1 MKVRKKIMNN
11 FNFEK
16 FEKMYEFKER
26 EFNEIT
32 QYLDDMEKFDI
43 TPVLLLYK
51 SKITPQRTKMVTK
64 VNGKDLIDYLAATSF
79 KECLRQGL
87 SAREIN
93 EALDRAA
100 KKVVEIHDRN
110 GEDFYG

>member
-1 MKVRKKIMNN
+1 MNN
-11 FNFEK
+11 FDFGK
-16 FEKMYEFKER
+16 FDKMYEFNKK
-26 EFNEIT
+26 EFNKIT

-51 SKITPQRTKMVTK
+51 SKITPKRTKMVTK
-64 VNGKDLIDYLAATSF
+64 VNEKDLIDYLAATTF

-93 EALDRAA
+93 ETLDRAA

-110 GEDFYG
+110 GADFYG

>member
-1 MKVRKKIMNN
+1 MNN

-64 VNGKDLIDYLAATSF
+64 VNGKDLIDYLAATTF
-79 KECLRQGL
+79 
-87 SAREIN
+87 
-93 EALDRAA
+93 
-100 KKVVEIHDRN
+100 
-110 GEDFYG
+110 